1 MDADLAFAGIT
12 RQAAAIRA
20 GEVSATELTQLM
32 LDRIERIDPR
42 LNAYRVVMA
51 ERALAEAGQADA
63 RRRSG
68 DERPLLGVPIAVK
81 DNLDV
86 AGEVTTHG
94 SATDTGPVQS
104 DTEIVR
110 RLRAAGAVVLGKTT
124 LSELAIWPQTETEAW
139 GVTRNPWDTDRTP
152 GGSSGGSAAAVA
164 AGLAGAATASDGG
177 GSIRIPAASCGL
189 FGIKPQRGRVPLD
202 PDHEHWHGL
211 SVYGA
216 VTRTVADSALYL
228 DVVTESRELGEAAAR
243 PPGKLRIAV
252 SARPSGPV
260 RVRPEQ
266 RRALEETA
274 ALLRSLGHEVHD
286 AKPVYG
292 APVLLFLPRYAHGIA
307 EDVMRLADPA
317 RLEAPT
323 RQLAWIGRKL
333 GLDAVA
339 AVRRR
344 EPGYAARL
352 NRVFERADVLLTP
365 ALPSLP
371 QKAGAYMGRGL
382 IPRIF
387 MASETITFM
396 NPWNITGQPAAVVP
410 AGSTDS
416 GFPLSVQLVG
426 RPGDEATLLGL
437 SAQIEAERP
446 WADRRPPIA
455 D

>member
-1 MDADLAFAGIT
+1 MDADLAFAGIA
-12 RQAAAIRA
+12 RQAEAIRA
-20 GEVSATELTQLM
+20 GEVSATELIQLT
-32 LDRIERIDPR
+32 LDRIERIDPQ
-42 LNAYRVVMA
+42 LNAYRVVMG

-94 SATDTGPVQS
+94 SSAHGGPVQTE
-104 DTEIVR
+104 TEIVR
-110 RLRAAGAVVLGKTT
+110 RLRAAGAIVVGKTT
-124 LSELAIWPQTETEAW
+124 LSELAIWPQTDTEAW
-139 GVTRNPWDTDRTP
+139 GVTRNPWDTSRTP

-189 FGIKPQRGRVPLD
+189 FGLKPQRGRVPLD

-216 VTRTVADSALYL
+216 VTRTVADTGLYL
-228 DVVTESRELGEAAAR
+228 DVVTDSAELGAAVTR
-243 PPGKLRIAV
+243 PPGRLRIAV
-252 SARPSGPV
+252 STRPSGPV

-266 RRALEETA
+266 KRAVAETA
-274 ALLRSLGHEVHD
+274 DLLRSLGHEVHE
-286 AKPVYG
+286 AKPSYG

-307 EDVMRLADPA
+307 EDAAKLPHSE

-323 RQLAWIGRKL
+323 RQLAWLGRKL
-333 GLDAVA
+333 GLESVA

-344 EPGYAARL
+344 EAGYAARL
-352 NRVFERADVLLTP
+352 GRVFQDADVLLTP
-365 ALPSLP
+365 SLP
-371 QKAGAYMGRGL
+371 CLPRSAGSYMGKSL
-382 IPRIF
+382 VPRTF

-396 NPWNITGQPAAVVP
+396 NPWNITGQPAAAVP
-410 AGSTDS
+410 AGFTEA

-426 RPGDEATLLGL
+426 RPHDDATLLSL
-437 SAQIEAERP
+437 AAQMEAERP
-446 WADRRPPIA
+446 WADRRPPLA
-455 D
+455 A